1 MGRGGKG
8 WLQISSLANKLREG
22 IWWSMSSLQGNNTI
36 GNEPGDCCF
45 KCANQCVRV
54 DARLQQAPIIAA
66 KGEFKPG
73 A

>member
-1 MGRGGKG
+1 
-8 WLQISSLANKLREG
+8 
-22 IWWSMSSLQGNNTI
+22 MSRLQGNNTI
-36 GNEPGDCCF
+36 GNEPEDGCF

-66 KGEFKPG
+66 KGEFKPE